1 MTAGVRDVLLVKCK
15 QAIEELH
22 SELEG
27 EKKLRQQIEE
37 SLAEAETEN
46 HEKDS
51 ELREMR
57 FQQEKQ
63 IGMYLVI

>member
-1 MTAGVRDVLLVKCK
+1 MLLVKCK

-46 HEKDS
+46 QEKDS

-63 IGMYLVI
+63 IGMYIIV